1 MKLNERI
8 KEMRTLKNMT
18 LLEVAEILG
27 VKEATMQRYESGEI
41 KNIKHDTVVMMAD
54 IFGCTPCYLMG
65 WSDNKTENIQASSLS
80 QQIAQ
85 EYGED
90 AAEFDKRELHTF
102 IVPGEDAAAALSLYV
117 QLDRTD
123 RLRINERMQTLLEDE
138 KYTSQKAKRGQSPA

>member
-1 MKLNERI
+1 
-8 KEMRTLKNMT
+8 
-18 LLEVAEILG
+18 
-27 VKEATMQRYESGEI
+27 
-41 KNIKHDTVVMMAD
+41 
-54 IFGCTPCYLMG
+54 MG

-85 EYGED
+85 EY
-90 AAEFDKRELHTF
+90 
-102 IVPGEDAAAALSLYV
+102 GEDAAAALSLYV